1 MPKKLQRRQF
11 LQLLR
16 QGLLFRKSDAAN
28 VAKTWP
34 ANHSKVQFIRV
45 GHYKKGWSCTK
56 TSLLRVIYRGRA
68 KPACL
73 VQRHGE
79 GFAKTLCV
87 ARSSCKSQ
95 WVDRTPIKLALV
107 LRFRILQRCAI
118 ADAKELHNAT
128 LRRATSN
135 GTKSYNKRA
144 SKWIAIDHLCQYVLR
159 AVSPRGFG
167 CLLSPRHTNYPN

>member
-28 VAKTWP
+28 VAETWP
-34 ANHSKVQFIRV
+34 ANHLKIQFVRV
-45 GHYKKGWSCTK
+45 GYYKKGRSCPK
-56 TSLLRVIYRGRA
+56 TTLLRVIYRGRA
-68 KPACL
+68 KPAGL

-79 GFAKTLCV
+79 GFAKTLRV

-95 WVDRTPIKLALV
+95 WVDRAPFKLALV

-144 SKWIAIDHLCQYVLR
+144 PKWIAIDHLRQYVLR
-159 AVSPRGFG
+159 AVSPRRFG
-167 CLLSPRHTNYPN
+167 CLLSTRHTNYPH